1 MWAKTEIEESA
12 VQRTQPTLIPKAV
25 DVEVNKQIFIDKAD
39 DMKIKMDEEKT
50 GKVIT
55 QKNKL
60 RNLIK

>member
-1 MWAKTEIEESA
+1 MICDPISGE
-12 VQRTQPTLIPKAV
+12 L
-25 DVEVNKQIFIDKAD
+25 IDKAD